1 MCFSVSCPISW
12 LSYLYQP
19 SSFGLGLIQIHRAMI
34 SGMIQKNTCN
44 KVYMYTIL
52 IPLWSLMLL
61 YLLQPYVQI
70 DPYRIVQMMFRC
82 DFAPFTLYLIGWA
95 YMGLFEFCM
104 CMKVN

>member
-44 KVYMYTIL
+44 KVYIYTTHNKLRIFGYGFNSPVIITLDPGQIAKEFIL
-52 IPLWSLMLL
+52 
-61 YLLQPYVQI
+61 
-70 DPYRIVQMMFRC
+70 
-82 DFAPFTLYLIGWA
+82 AG
-95 YMGLFEFCM
+95 M
-104 CMKVN
+104 CLDTCVN